1 MALPFL
7 FARTTPKLPIMASH
21 EREACCDF
29 LQRLVQTPS
38 LSGQEAAIARII
50 ASEMHAQGLPSV
62 RVDRIGNVIGRYG
75 RPGGPVLLLNGH
87 MDTVGIGN
95 PDAWEM
101 DPFGGEVREG
111 RLYGLGSVDM
121 KGALAAMIYGVGL
134 LARRGVDLP
143 GEVVIAAVVQEE
155 PTEGMAMR
163 VLVEEEGVRPDW
175 VILGEPTN
183 LRVARGHRGRMEIN
197 ISVFGRASHAS
208 TPEEGENALTNA
220 ARLIFSLDLLGGG
233 LMSDAVLGK
242 GSLAVTQLITV
253 ASGRNAIPDRCDLV
267 VDRRLTLGETAARA
281 LAEIE
286 AVMQREAIRG
296 VVEMAHYH
304 SVSYTGYETEG
315 PEIYPAWLMA
325 EDHPLVVAACD
336 SLERQFGRRPALRTW
351 PFSTDGAY
359 TMGEA
364 GIPTVGFGP
373 GESRLAHTANESIR
387 LDDVQ
392 RAAQAYAGLVVD
404 LLERLG
410 GEEVRN

>member
-7 FARTTPKLPIMASH
+7 FTRTSPKLPIMQSH

-38 LSGQEAAIARII
+38 FSGQEAAAARLI
-50 ASEMHAQGLPSV
+50 ASEMRAQGFPSV
-62 RVDRIGNVIGRYG
+62 RIDRIGNVIGRYG
-75 RPGGPVLLLNGH
+75 RSGGPLLLLNGH
-87 MDTVGIGN
+87 MDTVGVGDA
-95 PDAWEM
+95 DAWDV
-101 DPFGGEVREG
+101 DPFAGEVREG

-121 KGALAAMIYGVGL
+121 KGALAAMVHGVGL

-143 GEVVIAAVVQEE
+143 GEVVVAAVVQEE

-175 VILGEPTN
+175 VVLGEPTN
-183 LRVARGHRGRMEIN
+183 LQVARGHRGRMEIR

-242 GSLAVTQLITV
+242 GSLAVTQLVTV
-253 ASGRNAIPDRCDLV
+253 ASGRNAIPARCDLV
-267 VDRRLTLGETAARA
+267 VDRRLTLGETPTRA

-296 VVEMAHYH
+296 KVEMARYH

-315 PEIYPAWLMA
+315 AESYPAWLMP
-325 EDHPLVVAACD
+325 EDHPLVAATCE
-336 SLERQFGRRPALRTW
+336 SLERRLGRRPALRTW

-373 GESRLAHTANESIR
+373 GEARLAHTANESIR

-392 RAAQAYAGLVVD
+392 RAAQAYAGLVYD
-404 LLERLG
+404 LLWKLVEK
-410 GEEVRN
+410 